1 MEMRVYLTCVMCL
14 VGLVKSGPSRIEKN
28 VSMVLYSSRHDVL
41 IALSASDPY
50 TDRATPHPSSLL
62 NPYLA

>member
-14 VGLVKSGPSRIEKN
+14 VRLVKSGPSRIEEDA
-28 VSMVLYSSRHDVL
+28 SRVLYSSRHDVL
-41 IALSASDPY
+41 IALSASVSH

-62 NPYLA
+62 DPYLA